1 MTTYHSNDFYL
12 LEGNSQSLSVDGL
25 SQALVFIN
33 GSNNT
38 LYDDYSTNVTVA
50 MFGSNNTISQYGG
63 NPTLTILGFNASDSL
78 HLYGLLPNPNG
89 MGFEPPGTPVTAA
102 NLHPDGHGGWTLP
115 LSGASSSVDFA
126 FTKESTILAA
136 DITVSARVA

>member
-1 MTTYHSNDFYL
+1 MSTYQSGDLYL
-12 LEGNSQSLSVDGL
+12 LEGNSQSLTVNGL

-33 GSNNT
+33 GSNDI
-38 LYDDYSTNVTVA
+38 LYDIYSTNVTVV
-50 MFGSNNTISQYGG
+50 MFGHNDTISQYSG

-78 HLYGLLPNPNG
+78 SLYGLLPNPNG
-89 MGFEPPGTPVTAA
+89 TGFEPPGTPVTAA

-115 LSGASSSVDFA
+115 LSNSGAYVDFA

-136 DITVSARVA
+136 HITVGARVA